1 MTASAPTRT
10 KSTQEP
16 KHPAARLALLYR
28 NLRHSLGLARDVD
41 PGLVRRYL
49 AVAALDALLPIAI
62 AWVGKEIVDAV
73 VAALDHGAGA
83 VPEGITERAL
93 AWVAIECALVV
104 AKLVTGQGL
113 GYLAEILRGKLAL
126 HVDLLVA
133 DKAARLSIAHFEDPE
148 FLDVLER
155 ARKDASWRPLEM
167 ITHGISLTRQLVT
180 VGGFAALLVGFSP
193 IAVAALLFAS
203 LPFFAE
209 AHFSGVDFE
218 RRRARTEAE
227 RKSGYYAQ
235 SLTSDHLAKE
245 MKLFGLA
252 SLFRAR
258 LVAMREL
265 LLAGDTDFAWRRG
278 LWVTALGAISSLVF
292 YAVLGWIVV
301 LATTGSITL
310 GAMTLYLTVFRQ
322 AQTAFQGAMSSLARA
337 WGDSLYMSNL
347 FEYLAL
353 RDERGEGGGVVE
365 VPTDPPEIRFESVT
379 FQYPGIDK
387 RSLEEVSLTIP
398 KGQVVALVGPN
409 GAGKTTLIKL
419 LTGLH
424 RPSEGVIRI
433 DGEDVASMDLSA
445 LRSRI
450 GVVFQDFAHYH
461 LTAAENVG
469 IGWAPRVEDREAI
482 EKAASEGDA
491 DSILRGLPKGYDTQL
506 GRWFGGEQLSIG
518 QWQRVAL
525 ARAFMRRSG
534 LLVLD
539 EPTAALDAESEAR
552 IFERFRELARGRTA
566 LLVTH
571 RFSTVRM
578 ADRIVVLD
586 GGRIVEDGTHAE
598 LLARGGLYARMFQAQ
613 AEGYRLGANAADAE
627 APRDQPG

>member
-1 MTASAPTRT
+1 M
-10 KSTQEP
+10 
-16 KHPAARLALLYR
+16 LYR
-28 NLRHSLGLARDVD
+28 NLRQSLALARDVD
-41 PGLVRRYL
+41 RSLVVRYL
-49 AVAALDALLPIAI
+49 VVAAIDALLPIAI
-62 AWVGKEIVDAV
+62 AYVGKEIVDAV
-73 VAALDHGAGA
+73 VAALDVPGAGA
-83 VPEGITERAL
+83 TDALTERAL
-93 AWVAIECALVV
+93 TWVAIECALVV
-104 AKLVTGQGL
+104 GKLVSGQAI

-133 DKAARLSIAHFEDPE
+133 DKASRLSIAHFEDPK

-167 ITHGISLTRQLVT
+167 ITHGIALTRHLVT

-227 RKSGYYAQ
+227 RKAGYYAQ

-245 MKLFGLA
+245 MKLFGLV

-258 LVAMREL
+258 LVAMREGL
-265 LLAGDTDFAWRRG
+265 LGGDVEFAAKRG
-278 LWVTALGAISSLVF
+278 AWVTALGAVSTLIF
-292 YAVLGWIVV
+292 YGVLAWIVL
-301 LATTGSITL
+301 LATTGALTL

-322 AQTAFQGAMSSLARA
+322 AQSAFQGAMSSLARA

-353 RDERGEGGGVVE
+353 PETAGEGGGVTDVSSE
-365 VPTDPPEIRFESVT
+365 PTEIRFEHVG
-379 FQYPGIDK
+379 FAYPAADATGTPR
-387 RSLEEVSLTIP
+387 RSLDDVSLTIP

-433 DGEDVASMDLSA
+433 DGEDVSRMDLSS

-469 IGWAPRVEDREAI
+469 IGWAPRIEDRDAI
-482 EKAASEGDA
+482 ETAAREGDA
-491 DSILRGLPKGYDTQL
+491 DAILRELPKGYDTQL

-518 QWQRVAL
+518 QWQRVAI

-539 EPTAALDAESEAR
+539 EPTASLDAESEAR

-586 GGRIVEDGTHAE
+586 EGRVVEDGTHAE
-598 LLARGGLYARMFQAQ
+598 LIAKRGLYARMFESQ
-613 AEGYRLGANAADAE
+613 AEGYRVAA
-627 APRDQPG
+627 PPPS

>member
-1 MTASAPTRT
+1 MTPNE
-10 KSTQEP
+10 EP
-16 KHPAARLALLYR
+16 KSPLARVRLLYG
-28 NLRHSLGLARDVD
+28 NLKSSLGLARKLE
-41 PGLVRRYL
+41 GSLVTRYL
-49 AVAALDALLPIAI
+49 AVALLDALLPIAI

-73 VAALDHGAGA
+73 VAALAGSHSYSDMMGVNRA
-83 VPEGITERAL
+83 VF
-93 AWVAIECALVV
+93 WVGVEAV
-104 AKLVTGQGL
+104 LVTLKLISGQTI
-113 GYLAEILRGKLAL
+113 GYLAEILRGQLAL
-126 HVDLLVA
+126 EVDLLVA
-133 DKAARLSIAHFEDPE
+133 DKAQRLSIGHFEEPK
-148 FLDVLER
+148 FLDMLER

-167 ITHGISLTRQLVT
+167 LTHGIALTRHLIT
-180 VGGFAALLVGFSP
+180 VAGFAVLLAGFSP
-193 IAVAALLFAS
+193 WAVLALLLAS

-218 RRRARTEAE
+218 RRRGRTETE
-227 RKSGYYAQ
+227 RKAGYYTQ

-245 MKLFGLA
+245 MKLFGLS
-252 SLFRAR
+252 SLFRTR
-258 LVAMREL
+258 LVHLRTSL
-265 LLAGDTDFAWRRG
+265 LEGDASFARSRG
-278 LWVTALGAISSLVF
+278 LWVTTLGIVSSGIF
-292 YAVLGWIVV
+292 YAVLAYIVS
-301 LATTGSITL
+301 LAVVGNITL

-322 AQTAFQGAMSSLARA
+322 AQSAFQSAMSSLARA

-353 RDERGEGGGVVE
+353 PDAPGEGGGVVNVE
-365 VPTDPPEIRFESVT
+365 THPPRLTFEDVG
-379 FQYPGIDK
+379 FAYPGIAK
-387 RSLEEVSLTIP
+387 ASLEHVSLEIP
-398 KGQVVALVGPN
+398 AGQVVALVGPN

-424 RPSEGVIRI
+424 RPTSGTIKI
-433 DGEDVASMDLSA
+433 DGDDVAAMDLAA

-469 IGWAPRVEDREAI
+469 LGWAPDIDNREAI
-482 EKAASEGDA
+482 ERAAVEGDA
-491 DSILRGLPKGYDTQL
+491 DSILRELPKGYDTQL

-518 QWQRVAL
+518 QWQRVAI
-525 ARAFMRRSG
+525 ARAFMRKSG

-552 IFERFRELARGRTA
+552 IFERFRELAHGRTA

-578 ADRIVVLD
+578 ADRILVLD

-598 LLARGGLYARMFQAQ
+598 LIAARGLYARMFEKQ
-613 AEGYRLGANAADAE
+613 AEGYRFDEDEVDGADPAV
-627 APRDQPG
+627 G

>member
-1 MTASAPTRT
+1 MPRAPLT
-10 KSTQEP
+10 EP
-16 KHPAARLALLYR
+16 RNPAARLTLLYR
-28 NLRHSLGLARDVD
+28 NLRHSLALAGDVD
-41 PGLVRRYL
+41 RPLVARYL
-49 AVAALDALLPIAI
+49 GVAVVDALLPIGI

-73 VAALDHGAGA
+73 VAALEAGA
-83 VPEGITERAL
+83 HDEALVRRAL
-93 AWVAIECALVV
+93 GWVLLECALVV
-104 AKLVTGQGL
+104 LKLGSGQL
-113 GYLAEILRGKLAL
+113 IGYLAEILRGELAL

-133 DKAARLSIAHFEDPE
+133 DKAQRLSIAHFEDPR

-167 ITHGISLTRQLVT
+167 ITHGVALSRHLVT
-180 VGGFAALLVGFSP
+180 VLGFAGLLVGFSP
-193 IAVAALLFAS
+193 LAVVALLFAS

-209 AHFSGVDFE
+209 AHFSGEDFE
-218 RRRARTEAE
+218 RRRARTEDE
-227 RKSGYYAQ
+227 RKAGYHAQ
-235 SLTSDHLAKE
+235 ALTSDYLAKE
-245 MKLFGLA
+245 LKLFGLA

-258 LVAMREL
+258 LVRMRKRL
-265 LLAGDTDFAWRRG
+265 LEGDVAFAGRRG
-278 LWVTALGAISSLVF
+278 LYVTLLGAASTLIF
-292 YAVLGWIVV
+292 YAVFAWIVV
-301 LATTGSITL
+301 LATSGAITL

-322 AQTAFQGAMSSLARA
+322 AQSAFQSAMSSLARA
-337 WGDSLYMSNL
+337 FDDSLYMSNL
-347 FEYLAL
+347 FEYLAIE
-353 RDERGEGGGVVE
+353 DAPGEGGEVVDA
-365 VPTDPPEIRFESVT
+365 PTSAPRIRFEHVS
-379 FQYPGIDK
+379 FGYPDAK
-387 RSLEEVSLTIP
+387 RRSLEDVSLDIP
-398 KGQVVALVGPN
+398 PGQIVALVGPN

-424 RPSEGVIRI
+424 RPDAGTIRI
-433 DGEDVASMDLSA
+433 DDEDTSTLELAA

-469 IGWAPRVEDREAI
+469 IGWAPRIDDREAI
-482 EKAASEGDA
+482 EAAAVEGDA
-491 DSILRGLPKGYDTQL
+491 DTILRALPRGYDTQL

-518 QWQRVAL
+518 QWQRVAI

-566 LLVTH
+566 ILVTH

-586 GGRIVEDGTHAE
+586 GGRVVEDGTHAE
-598 LLARGGLYARMFQAQ
+598 LLSRGGLYARMFEAQ
-613 AEGYRLGANAADAE
+613 AEGYRVKDA
-627 APRDQPG
+627 GS

>member
-1 MTASAPTRT
+1 VNAGQPTA
-10 KSTQEP
+10 EP
-16 KHPAARLALLYR
+16 RHAGARLALLYR
-28 NLRHSLGLARDVD
+28 NLRQSLLLARAVD
-41 PGLVRRYL
+41 PALVGRYL
-49 AVAALDALLPIAI
+49 AVAAIDALLPIAI

-73 VAALDHGAGA
+73 VDALAAPGTS
-83 VPEGITERAL
+83 TERAL
-93 AWVAIECALVV
+93 GWVALEAVLVV
-104 AKLVTGQGL
+104 VKLASGQ
-113 GYLAEILRGKLAL
+113 ILRGKLAL

-133 DKAARLSIAHFEDPE
+133 DKAQRLSIARFEDPR
-148 FLDVLER
+148 FLDTLER

-167 ITHGISLTRQLVT
+167 ITHGVSLTRHLVT
-180 VGGFAALLVGFSP
+180 VAGFAALLVGFSP
-193 IAVAALLFAS
+193 VAVAALLCAS

-209 AHFSGVDFE
+209 AHFAGVDFE
-218 RRRARTEAE
+218 RRRARTESE
-227 RKSGYYAQ
+227 RKAGYYAQ

-245 MKLFGLA
+245 MKLFGLV

-258 LVAMREL
+258 LVAMREAL
-265 LLAGDTDFAWRRG
+265 LGGDVAFARRRG
-278 LWVTALGAISSLVF
+278 LWVTFLGALSSMIF

-301 LATTGSITL
+301 LATTGAITL

-322 AQTAFQGAMSSLARA
+322 AQGAFQGAMSSLARA

-353 RDERGEGGGVVE
+353 PDEPGEGGGVLE
-365 VPTDPPEIRFESVT
+365 VPTDPPEIT
-379 FQYPGIDK
+379 FDRVSFRYPGVE
-387 RSLEEVSLTIP
+387 RSSLEAVSLTIP
-398 KGQVVALVGPN
+398 RGQVVALVGPN

-424 RPSEGVIRI
+424 RPTSGAIRI
-433 DGEDVASMDLSA
+433 DGEDVASLDLAA

-469 IGWAPRVEDREAI
+469 IGWAPRIEDREAI
-482 EKAASEGDA
+482 ERAAVEGDA
-491 DSILRGLPKGYDTQL
+491 DAILRELPSGYDTQL

-552 IFERFRELARGRTA
+552 IFDRFRELARGRTA

-586 GGRIVEDGTHAE
+586 EGRVVEDGSHAE
-598 LLARGGLYARMFQAQ
+598 LVTRGGLYARMFEKQAQ
-613 AEGYRLGANAADAE
+613 GYRLDERRSDE
-627 APRDQPG
+627 AS

>member
-1 MTASAPTRT
+1 LPA
-10 KSTQEP
+10 EP
-16 KHPAARLALLYR
+16 RHHGARLALLYR

-41 PGLVRRYL
+41 RALVGRYL
-49 AVAALDALLPIAI
+49 GVAALDALLPIGI

-73 VAALDHGAGA
+73 VAALEEPGTS
-83 VPEGITERAL
+83 PERGLT
-93 AWVAIECALVV
+93 WVAIEAALVI
-104 AKLVTGQGL
+104 AKLVSGQTL
-113 GYLAEILRGKLAL
+113 GYLAEVLRGKLAL

-133 DKAARLSIAHFEDPE
+133 DKAQRLSIARFEDPR

-167 ITHGISLTRQLVT
+167 ITHGVALTRHLIT
-180 VGGFAALLVGFSP
+180 VAGFAALLVGFSP
-193 IAVAALLFAS
+193 VAVAALLLAS

-209 AHFSGVDFE
+209 AHFAGVDFE
-218 RRRARTEAE
+218 RRRARTESE
-227 RKSGYYAQ
+227 RKAGYYAQ

-245 MKLFGLA
+245 MKLFGLV

-258 LVAMREL
+258 LVAMRESL
-265 LLAGDTDFAWRRG
+265 LGGDAEFARRRG
-278 LWVTALGAISSLVF
+278 AWVTLLGTASSLVF

-301 LATTGSITL
+301 LATTGTITL

-322 AQTAFQGAMSSLARA
+322 AQSAFQGAMSSLARA

-353 RDERGEGGGVVE
+353 PDAPGEGGGVIE
-365 VPTDPPEIRFESVT
+365 VSSEPAEIVLEDVSFE
-379 FQYPGIDK
+379 YPDVAR
-387 RSLEEVSLTIP
+387 RSLDHVSLKIP
-398 KGQVVALVGPN
+398 RGQVVALVGPN

-433 DGEDVASMDLSA
+433 DGEDVSRMNLSA

-469 IGWAPRVEDREAI
+469 IGWAPSIDDREAI
-482 EKAASEGDA
+482 ERAAVEGDA
-491 DSILRGLPKGYDTQL
+491 DAILRSLPRGYDTQL

-539 EPTAALDAESEAR
+539 EPTASLDAESEAR

-586 GGRIVEDGTHAE
+586 DGKVVEDGTHAE
-598 LLARGGLYARMFQAQ
+598 LVAHGGLYARMFEKQ
-613 AEGYRLGANAADAE
+613 AEGYRLAGGQVE
-627 APRDQPG
+627 ERRTS

>member
-1 MTASAPTRT
+1 MS
-10 KSTQEP
+10 EP
-16 KHPAARLALLYR
+16 RHPGARVALLYK
-28 NLRHSLGLARDVD
+28 NLRQSLALARDVD
-41 PGLVRRYL
+41 RGLIARYL
-49 AVAALDALLPIAI
+49 AVAAIDALLPIAI
-62 AWVGKEIVDAV
+62 AYVGKEIVDAV
-73 VAALDHGAGA
+73 VAALDVPGATAGDA
-83 VPEGITERAL
+83 LTERAL
-93 AWVAIECALVV
+93 TWVAIECALVV
-104 AKLVTGQGL
+104 GKLVSGQGI

-133 DKAARLSIAHFEDPE
+133 DKASRLSIAHFEDPK

-167 ITHGISLTRQLVT
+167 ITHGIALTRHLVT

-218 RRRARTEAE
+218 RRRGRTESE
-227 RKSGYYAQ
+227 RKAGYYAQ

-258 LVAMREL
+258 LVAMREGL
-265 LLAGDTDFAWRRG
+265 LEGDVEFAGRRG
-278 LWVTALGAISSLVF
+278 LWVTALGAVSTLVF
-292 YAVLGWIVV
+292 YGVLAWIVL
-301 LATTGSITL
+301 LATTGTLTL

-322 AQTAFQGAMSSLARA
+322 AQSAFQGAMSSLARA

-353 RDERGEGGGVVE
+353 PDAPGEGGGVTD
-365 VPTDPPEIRFESVT
+365 VPTEPTEIRFENVGFS
-379 FQYPGIDK
+379 YPTEGTSGVAR
-387 RSLEEVSLTIP
+387 RSLDDVSLVIP
-398 KGQVVALVGPN
+398 RGQVVALVGPN

-424 RPSEGVIRI
+424 RPTEGVIRI
-433 DGEDVASMDLSA
+433 DGEDVSGLDLST

-469 IGWAPRVEDREAI
+469 IGWAPRIEDREAI
-482 EKAASEGDA
+482 ERAATEGDA
-491 DSILRGLPKGYDTQL
+491 DSILRSLPKGYDTQL

-518 QWQRVAL
+518 QWQRVAI

-539 EPTAALDAESEAR
+539 EPTASLDAESEAR

-586 GGRIVEDGTHAE
+586 EGRVVEDGTHGE
-598 LLARGGLYARMFQAQ
+598 LIAKGGLYARMFESQ
-613 AEGYRLGANAADAE
+613 AEGYQLAGGTGGTSAGAPPPLNTK
-627 APRDQPG
+627 

>member
-1 MTASAPTRT
+1 MS
-10 KSTQEP
+10 EP
-16 KHPAARLALLYR
+16 RHAGARLALLYR
-28 NLRHSLGLARDVD
+28 NLRQSLAIAYAVDHSLVA
-41 PGLVRRYL
+41 RYL
-49 AVAALDALLPIAI
+49 FVAAIDALLPIAI
-62 AWVGKEIVDAV
+62 AYVGKEIVDAV
-73 VAALDHGAGA
+73 VAALETPGDSPTRVLTH
-83 VPEGITERAL
+83 RAL
-93 AWVAIECALVV
+93 TWVAIECALVV
-104 AKLVTGQGL
+104 GKLVSGQGI

-133 DKAARLSIAHFEDPE
+133 DKASRLSIAHFEDPK

-167 ITHGISLTRQLVT
+167 ITHGVALSRHLVT

-218 RRRARTEAE
+218 RRRARTESE
-227 RKSGYYAQ
+227 RKAGYYAQ

-245 MKLFGLA
+245 LKLFGLA

-258 LVAMREL
+258 LVAMRESL
-265 LLAGDTDFAWRRG
+265 LGGDVAFAARRG
-278 LWVTALGAISSLVF
+278 AWVTTLGAVSTLIF
-292 YAVLGWIVV
+292 YGVLAWIVL
-301 LATTGSITL
+301 LATTGALTL

-353 RDERGEGGGVVE
+353 PESVGEGGGVVDVSTE
-365 VPTDPPEIRFESVT
+365 PTQITFEHVG
-379 FQYPGIDK
+379 FGYPGVER
-387 RSLEEVSLTIP
+387 RSLEDVSLTIP

-424 RPSEGVIRI
+424 RPTEGVIRI
-433 DGEDVASMDLSA
+433 DGENVAEMDLSA

-469 IGWAPRVEDREAI
+469 IGWAPHIDDRAAI
-482 EKAASEGDA
+482 ERAATEGDA
-491 DSILRGLPKGYDTQL
+491 DSILRGLPRGYDTQL

-518 QWQRVAL
+518 QWQRVAI

-539 EPTAALDAESEAR
+539 EPTASLDAESETR

-586 GGRIVEDGTHAE
+586 EGRVVEDGSHAE
-598 LLARGGLYARMFQAQ
+598 LIAKRGLYARMFEAQ
-613 AEGYRLGANAADAE
+613 AEGYRAPGSMDPGAGATT
-627 APRDQPG
+627 DQSRS

>member
-1 MTASAPTRT
+1 LSA
-10 KSTQEP
+10 EP
-16 KHPAARLALLYR
+16 RHPGARLALLYR
-28 NLRHSLGLARDVD
+28 NLRQSLGLARDVD
-41 PGLVRRYL
+41 RALVLRYL
-49 AVAALDALLPIAI
+49 AVAAIDALLPIAI
-62 AWVGKEIVDAV
+62 AGVGKEIVDAV
-73 VAALDHGAGA
+73 VAALEAPGSSPTG
-83 VPEGITERAL
+83 VLTERAL
-93 AWVAIECALVV
+93 TWVAIECALVV
-104 AKLVTGQGL
+104 GKLASGQAI

-133 DKAARLSIAHFEDPE
+133 DKAAHLPIACFEDPK
-148 FLDVLER
+148 FLDVMER

-167 ITHGISLTRQLVT
+167 ITHGIALTRHLVT
-180 VGGFAALLVGFSP
+180 VLGFAALLVGFSP

-227 RKSGYYAQ
+227 RKAGYYAQ

-258 LVAMREL
+258 LVAMREGL
-265 LLAGDTDFAWRRG
+265 LGGDVDFAARRG
-278 LWVTALGAISSLVF
+278 FWVTALGTISTLVF
-292 YAVLGWIVV
+292 YAVLAWIVL
-301 LATTGSITL
+301 LATTGTLSL

-322 AQTAFQGAMSSLARA
+322 AQSAFQGAMSSLARA

-347 FEYLAL
+347 FEYLAVP
-353 RDERGEGGGVVE
+353 DSPGEGGDVKD
-365 VPTDPPEIRFESVT
+365 VPTDPPEIAVENVGFV
-379 FQYPGIDK
+379 YPDVAR
-387 RSLEEVSLTIP
+387 RSLEGVSLTIP

-424 RPSEGVIRI
+424 RPTEGAIRI
-433 DGEDVASMDLSA
+433 DGADVSGMDLST

-482 EKAASEGDA
+482 EKAAIEGDA
-491 DSILRGLPKGYDTQL
+491 DSILRELPKGYDTQL

-552 IFERFRELARGRTA
+552 IFERFRDLARGRTA
-566 LLVTH
+566 ILVTH

-578 ADRIVVLD
+578 ADRIVVLEE
-586 GGRIVEDGTHAE
+586 GRVVEDGTHAE
-598 LLARGGLYARMFQAQ
+598 LIARRGLYARMFEAQ
-613 AEGYRLGANAADAE
+613 AEGYRLRADAM
-627 APRDQPG
+627 A

>member
-1 MTASAPTRT
+1 VSA
-10 KSTQEP
+10 EP
-16 KHPAARLALLYR
+16 RHAGARLALLYR
-28 NLRHSLGLARDVD
+28 NLRQSLGLARDVD
-41 PGLVRRYL
+41 RSLVLRYL
-49 AVAALDALLPIAI
+49 AVAAIDALLPIAI

-73 VAALDHGAGA
+73 VAALETPGSSPTR
-83 VPEGITERAL
+83 VLTERAL
-93 AWVAIECALVV
+93 SWVAIECALVV
-104 AKLVTGQGL
+104 GKLASGQAI

-133 DKAARLSIAHFEDPE
+133 DKAARLPIACFEDPK
-148 FLDVLER
+148 FLDVMER

-167 ITHGISLTRQLVT
+167 ITHGIALTRHLVT
-180 VGGFAALLVGFSP
+180 VLGFAALLVGFSP

-227 RKSGYYAQ
+227 RKAGYYAQ

-258 LVAMREL
+258 LVAMREVL
-265 LLAGDTDFAWRRG
+265 LGGDVDFAARRG
-278 LWVTALGAISSLVF
+278 IWVTALGAISTLVF
-292 YAVLGWIVV
+292 YAVLAWIVV
-301 LATTGSITL
+301 LATTGTLSL

-322 AQTAFQGAMSSLARA
+322 AQSAFQGAMSSLARA

-347 FEYLAL
+347 FEYLGL
-353 RDERGEGGGVVE
+353 PDSPGEGGGVRD
-365 VPTDPPEIRFESVT
+365 VPTDPPEIRFEGVG
-379 FQYPGIDK
+379 FGYPDVAR
-387 RSLEEVSLTIP
+387 RSLEDVTLTIP
-398 KGQVVALVGPN
+398 RGQVVALVGPN

-433 DGEDVASMDLSA
+433 DGEDVATMDLST

-469 IGWAPRVEDREAI
+469 IGWAPRVEDRTAI
-482 EKAASEGDA
+482 EKAAMEGDA
-491 DSILRGLPKGYDTQL
+491 DSILRELPKGYDTQL

-525 ARAFMRRSG
+525 ARAFMRQSG

-552 IFERFRELARGRTA
+552 IFDRFRELARGRTA
-566 LLVTH
+566 ILVTH

-578 ADRIVVLD
+578 ADRIVVLEE
-586 GGRIVEDGTHAE
+586 GRVVEDGTHAE
-598 LLARGGLYARMFQAQ
+598 LIARRGLYARMFEAQ
-613 AEGYRLGANAADAE
+613 AEGYRLRMDAT
-627 APRDQPG
+627 G

>member
-1 MTASAPTRT
+1 VTASPPPPESPAPQSPASESPRP
-10 KSTQEP
+10 EP
-16 KHPAARLALLYR
+16 RHAGARLALLYR
-28 NLRHSLGLARDVD
+28 NLRQSLALARDVD
-41 PGLVRRYL
+41 RGLVARYL
-49 AVAALDALLPIAI
+49 VVAGADALLPIAI

-73 VAALDHGAGA
+73 VAALDAPGTS
-83 VPEGITERAL
+83 PERAL
-93 AWVAIECALVV
+93 SWVAIEAVLVIG
-104 AKLVTGQGL
+104 KLVSGQGL

-133 DKAARLSIAHFEDPE
+133 DKAQRLSIARFEDPR

-167 ITHGISLTRQLVT
+167 ITHGVSLTRHLVT
-180 VGGFAALLVGFSP
+180 VIGFAALLVGFSP
-193 IAVAALLFAS
+193 IAVAALLLAA

-209 AHFSGVDFE
+209 AHFAGVDFE
-218 RRRARTEAE
+218 RRRGRTESE
-227 RKSGYYAQ
+227 RKAGYYAQ

-245 MKLFGLA
+245 MKLFGLV

-258 LVAMREL
+258 LVAMRDL
-265 LLAGDTDFAWRRG
+265 LLGGDMEFARRRG
-278 LWVTALGAISSLVF
+278 LWVTTLGALSSLFF

-322 AQTAFQGAMSSLARA
+322 AQSAFQGAMSSLARA
-337 WGDSLYMSNL
+337 WSDSLYMSNL

-353 RDERGEGGGVVE
+353 ADEPGEGGGVVD
-365 VPTDPPEIRFESVT
+365 VPSEPPEIVFEHVS
-379 FQYPGIDK
+379 FQYPAVAR
-387 RSLEEVSLTIP
+387 RSLDDVSLTIP
-398 KGQVVALVGPN
+398 RGQVVALVGPN

-424 RPSEGVIRI
+424 RPSKGAIRI
-433 DGEDVASMDLSA
+433 DGEDVAGLDLSA

-469 IGWAPRVEDREAI
+469 IGWAPRIEDRDAI

-491 DSILRGLPKGYDTQL
+491 DSILRALPNGYDTQL

-525 ARAFMRRSG
+525 ARAFMRKSS

-586 GGRIVEDGTHAE
+586 DGKVVEDGTHAE
-598 LLARGGLYARMFQAQ
+598 LISRGGLYARMFDKQ
-613 AEGYRLGANAADAE
+613 AEGYRLPVEPGAGVE
-627 APRDQPG
+627 

>member
-1 MTASAPTRT
+1 MTEGPR
-10 KSTQEP
+10 
-16 KHPAARLALLYR
+16 HPGSRLALLYR
-28 NLRHSLGLARDVD
+28 DLRHSLGLARDVD
-41 PGLVRRYL
+41 RALVLRYL
-49 AVAALDALLPIAI
+49 AVAAVDALLPIAI

-73 VAALDHGAGA
+73 VAALGSPAPTPA
-83 VPEGITERAL
+83 LTQRAL
-93 AWVAIECALVV
+93 AWVAAECILVV
-104 AKLVTGQGL
+104 GKLVSGQGL

-133 DKAARLSIAHFEDPE
+133 DKAARLPIGCFEDPK
-148 FLDVLER
+148 FLDVMER

-167 ITHGISLTRQLVT
+167 ITHGIALTRHLVT
-180 VGGFAALLVGFSP
+180 VLGFAGLLVGFSP

-227 RKSGYYAQ
+227 RKAGYYAQ

-252 SLFRAR
+252 TLFRAR
-258 LVAMREL
+258 LVAMRQL
-265 LLAGDTDFAWRRG
+265 LLGGDVEFAARRG
-278 LWVTALGAISSLVF
+278 LWVSSLGIVSSLVF
-292 YAVLGWIVV
+292 YTVLAWIVV
-301 LATTGSITL
+301 LATSGAITL

-322 AQTAFQGAMSSLARA
+322 AQSAFQGAMGSLARA

-353 RDERGEGGGVVE
+353 PDSPGEGGPVRD
-365 VPTDPPEIRFESVT
+365 VPTDPPEIRFERVSFRYPDVARAVLERVT
-379 FQYPGIDK
+379 
-387 RSLEEVSLTIP
+387 LVIP

-424 RPSEGVIRI
+424 PPTEGAIWI
-433 DGEDVASMDLSA
+433 DGEDVARMDLAS

-469 IGWAPRVEDREAI
+469 LGWAPRIEDREAI
-482 EKAASEGDA
+482 QKAAVEGDA
-491 DSILRGLPKGYDTQL
+491 DSILRALPAGYDTQL

-552 IFERFRELARGRTA
+552 IFDRFRELARGRTA
-566 LLVTH
+566 ILVTH

-586 GGRIVEDGTHAE
+586 EGRVVEDGTHAE
-598 LLARGGLYARMFQAQ
+598 LLAAGGLYARMFEAQ
-613 AEGYRLGANAADAE
+613 AEGYRLGAEERGART
-627 APRDQPG
+627 P

>member
-1 MTASAPTRT
+1 MTPIE
-10 KSTQEP
+10 EP
-16 KHPAARLALLYR
+16 KSPLARVRLLYGNLKSSLALAR
-28 NLRHSLGLARDVD
+28 NLEGSLVT
-41 PGLVRRYL
+41 RYL
-49 AVAALDALLPIAI
+49 AVALLDALLPIAI

-73 VAALDHGAGA
+73 VAALADSASYSDMMGMNRA
-83 VPEGITERAL
+83 VF
-93 AWVAIECALVV
+93 WVVVEAVLVTL
-104 AKLVTGQGL
+104 KLVSGQTI
-113 GYLAEILRGKLAL
+113 GYLAEILRGQLAL
-126 HVDLLVA
+126 EVDLLVA
-133 DKAARLSIAHFEDPE
+133 DKAQRLSIGHFEEPK
-148 FLDVLER
+148 FLDMLER

-167 ITHGISLTRQLVT
+167 LTHGIALTRHLIT
-180 VGGFAALLVGFSP
+180 VAGFAVLLAGFSP
-193 IAVAALLFAS
+193 WAVLALLLAS

-218 RRRARTEAE
+218 RRRGRTETE
-227 RKSGYYAQ
+227 RRAGYYTQ

-245 MKLFGLA
+245 MKLFGL
-252 SLFRAR
+252 SGLFRTR
-258 LVAMREL
+258 LVQLRTSL
-265 LLAGDTDFAWRRG
+265 LDGDVAFARSRG
-278 LWVTALGAISSLVF
+278 FWVTTLGILSSGIF
-292 YAVLGWIVV
+292 YAVLAYIVS
-301 LATTGSITL
+301 LAVIGNITL

-322 AQTAFQGAMSSLARA
+322 AQSAFQSAMSSLARA

-353 RDERGEGGGVVE
+353 PDAPGEGGGVVNVE
-365 VPTDPPEIRFESVT
+365 THPPRLTFEDVG
-379 FQYPGIDK
+379 FAYPGIAK
-387 RSLEEVSLTIP
+387 ASLEHVSLEIP
-398 KGQVVALVGPN
+398 AGQVVALVGPN

-424 RPSEGVIRI
+424 RPTSGTIRI
-433 DGEDVASMDLSA
+433 DGDDVALMDLAA

-469 IGWAPRVEDREAI
+469 LGWAPDIDNRDAI
-482 EKAASEGDA
+482 ERAAVEGDA

-518 QWQRVAL
+518 QWQRVAI
-525 ARAFMRRSG
+525 ARAFMRKSG

-552 IFERFRELARGRTA
+552 IFERFRELAHGRTA

-578 ADRIVVLD
+578 ADRILVLD

-598 LLARGGLYARMFQAQ
+598 LIAARGLYSRMFEKQ
-613 AEGYRLGANAADAE
+613 AEGYRFGEAEEVDGAE
-627 APRDQPG
+627 ARVG

>member
-1 MTASAPTRT
+1 MRGSATVRAVT
-10 KSTQEP
+10 EP
-16 KHPAARLALLYR
+16 RHPGARLALLYR
-28 NLRHSLGLARDVD
+28 NLRHSLSLAQEVD
-41 PGLVRRYL
+41 RGLVVRYL
-49 AVAALDALLPIAI
+49 VVASIDALLPIGI

-73 VAALDHGAGA
+73 VAALDAPG
-83 VPEGITERAL
+83 TSQERAL
-93 AWVAIECALVV
+93 SWVAIEAALVI
-104 AKLVTGQGL
+104 AKLVSGQGL
-113 GYLAEILRGKLAL
+113 GYLAEVLRGKLAI

-133 DKAARLSIAHFEDPE
+133 DKAQRLSIARFEDPR

-167 ITHGISLTRQLVT
+167 ITHGVSLTRHLVT
-180 VGGFAALLVGFSP
+180 VLGFAALLVGFSP
-193 IAVAALLFAS
+193 IAVAALFLAS

-209 AHFSGVDFE
+209 AHFAGVDFE
-218 RRRARTEAE
+218 RRRARTESE
-227 RKSGYYAQ
+227 RKAGYYTQ

-245 MKLFGLA
+245 MKLFGLV

-258 LVAMREL
+258 LLAMRESL
-265 LLAGDTDFAWRRG
+265 LGGDTDFARKRG
-278 LWVTALGAISSLVF
+278 AWVTALGAASSLVF

-301 LATTGSITL
+301 LATSGSITL

-322 AQTAFQGAMSSLARA
+322 AQGAFQGAMSSLARA
-337 WGDSLYMSNL
+337 WGDSLYMTNL

-353 RDERGEGGGVVE
+353 PDEPGEGGGVVE
-365 VPTDPPEIRFESVT
+365 TSTEPPEVVFEDVS
-379 FQYPGIDK
+379 FRYPGVERACLDH
-387 RSLEEVSLTIP
+387 VDLTIP
-398 KGQVVALVGPN
+398 RGQVVALVGPN
-409 GAGKTTLIKL
+409 GAGKTTLVKL

-424 RPSEGVIRI
+424 RPTEGAIRI
-433 DGEDVASMDLSA
+433 DGEDVSRLDLSA

-469 IGWAPRVEDREAI
+469 IGWAPSIEDRAAI
-482 EKAASEGDA
+482 ERAATEGDA
-491 DSILRGLPKGYDTQL
+491 DAILRSLPKGYDTQL

-525 ARAFMRRSG
+525 ARAFMRKSG

-539 EPTAALDAESEAR
+539 EPTASLDAESEGR

-586 GGRIVEDGTHAE
+586 EGRIVEDGTHAE
-598 LLARGGLYARMFQAQ
+598 LVKRGGLYSRMFDKQ
-613 AEGYRLGANAADAE
+613 AEGYRLAE
-627 APRDQPG
+627 E